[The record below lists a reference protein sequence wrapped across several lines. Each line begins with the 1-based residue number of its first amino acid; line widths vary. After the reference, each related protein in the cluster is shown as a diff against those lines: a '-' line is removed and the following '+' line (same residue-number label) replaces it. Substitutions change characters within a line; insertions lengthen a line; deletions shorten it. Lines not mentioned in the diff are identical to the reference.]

1 MFGSHVASTD
11 SLQFACTR
19 FIRAHLTA
27 GVSGV
32 IVILSARESG
42 RHLTR
47 GLVVAETE
55 TIYDRVG
62 GHPGFKQIATDI
74 LALHHA
80 NPVLERRYGVSP
92 KGDDEL
98 ITLVTE
104 LLCSVTGGAVTY
116 TGMNMHAAHN
126 GMNINHE
133 EFIEVLADISKALKM
148 NNVSQADH
156 DAIMNLNFGLKDEV
170 LAH

>member
-1 MFGSHVASTD
+1 MHAIHSCALDSGCVRRHSDLDDLTSGSSPV
-11 SLQFACTR
+11 
-19 FIRAHLTA
+19 
-27 GVSGV
+27 
-32 IVILSARESG
+32 
-42 RHLTR
+42 R
-47 GLVVAETE
+47 GLVMAETE

-62 GHPGFKQIATDI
+62 GYAGFTQIATDI

-92 KGDDEL
+92 KGDEEL
-98 ITLVTE
+98 IKLVTE
-104 LLCSVTGGAVTY
+104 LLCSVTGGAETY

>member
-1 MFGSHVASTD
+1 M
-11 SLQFACTR
+11 
-19 FIRAHLTA
+19 
-27 GVSGV
+27 
-32 IVILSARESG
+32 
-42 RHLTR
+42 
-47 GLVVAETE
+47 AETE

-62 GHPGFKQIATDI
+62 GYAGFTNIATDI

-92 KGDDEL
+92 KGDEEL
-98 ITLVTE
+98 IKLVTE
-104 LLCSVTGGAVTY
+104 LLCSVTGGGETY
-116 TGMNMHAAHN
+116 TGMNMHDAHN

-133 EFIEVLADISKALKM
+133 EFLEVLADISKALQK